1 MFFLNFHPAFLGGND
16 PMMTVRICP
25 SNGWGGKKPP
35 ARRLM
40 ITKSNIQD
48 SSSAVIPDADFSDP
62 NQKVILQI
70 VRMQLDARRQRP
82 SGKGHLEFYIPE
94 V

>member
-48 SSSAVIPDADFSDP
+48 SSSAVIPDA
-62 NQKVILQI
+62 
-70 VRMQLDARRQRP
+70 
-82 SGKGHLEFYIPE
+82 EFR
-94 V
+94 